1 MSYPN
6 KDTQSTHRFC
16 GIASSF
22 PRVHFVAPLPPPS
35 RATAGPSRA
44 PSLPGQPSLAQTHAP
59 GPLRPPPASSHHQP
73 DYRRE
78 TAPVIVQPVVQDY
91 FYQTRSQRRRARNGD
106 YITLSQ
112 TTFIRNVPPPTL
124 AQVRNVSHPQSAA
137 PTRTAPRRQPTSTS
151 QATERRSIIA
161 NRVSKRP
168 RSAAETTYH
177 DSLASSHEDLSA
189 AHRYFCRCVIGIR
202 SIEALLYA
210 ASSSSGQTAAHA
222 TARVRDRRGGREH
235 RVASAIKSG
244 LGEPGGQLGS
254 QRGKC
259 DMEGESK
266 SSVEAKRQPALMG
279 NYQSSVS
286 PWLLIHTF
294 CLGMFGTS
302 PKPSTPVSS
311 DQVVSVASLDMFF
324 RIFNGMYP

>member
-6 KDTQSTHRFC
+6 KDAQSSHRFS

-22 PRVHFVAPLPPPS
+22 PRVHFVTPLPLPP
-35 RATAGPSRA
+35 RAAAGPSRA
-44 PSLPGQPSLAQTHAP
+44 PSLPSLAQTHAP
-59 GPLRPPPASSHHQP
+59 GPLRPPASSHHQP
-73 DYRRE
+73 DCRCE
-78 TAPVIVQPVVQDY
+78 TAPVIAQPVVQDY
-91 FYQTRSQRRRARNGD
+91 FYQTRSQRRRTRNGD

-112 TTFIRNVPPPTL
+112 TTFIRNVPPPTSS
-124 AQVRNVSHPQSAA
+124 QHY
-137 PTRTAPRRQPTSTS
+137 TGTAET
-151 QATERRSIIA
+151 AERRSIIA

-168 RSAAETTYH
+168 RSAAAAAETTYH
-177 DSLASSHEDLSA
+177 GSLACSHEDLSA
-189 AHRYFCRCVIGIR
+189 VRRYFCRCVIEIR
-202 SIEALLYA
+202 SIEALPCA
-210 ASSSSGQTAAHA
+210 ASSSSAQTAAHA

-235 RVASAIKSG
+235 RVASAIESG
-244 LGEPGGQLGS
+244 HGEPGGQLGS
-254 QRGKC
+254 RRGKC

-279 NYQSSVS
+279 NCQSSVS

-294 CLGMFGTS
+294 SLGIFGTS
-302 PKPSTPVSS
+302 PKASTLVSS